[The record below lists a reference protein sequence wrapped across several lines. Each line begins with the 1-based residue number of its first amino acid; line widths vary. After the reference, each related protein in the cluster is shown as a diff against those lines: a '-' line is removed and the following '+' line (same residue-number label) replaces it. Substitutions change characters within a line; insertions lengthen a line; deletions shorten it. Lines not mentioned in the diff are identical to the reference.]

1 MSGVDLFHREYWMPF
16 KSLGFASD
24 LLFINKDAIIA
35 TWAVLGIIVAI
46 IVLVRIAFR
55 DKSSVVSYLAIS
67 VVEAFKDLVEQNI
80 GSFNF
85 NHFCFI
91 ASIFCFILLCNL
103 ISLIPFL
110 EEPTSDFNTTLA
122 LGLCSFVYV
131 QASNI
136 RAHGVG
142 GYLKEFIEPVF
153 LMFPLHVVGLL
164 ANIVS
169 ISFRLFGNILGGFI
183 ISNLYVGSLLSGR
196 WFTEILGIM
205 TGLNIIVTLFFT
217 IFEGFIQAFVF
228 SMLSLTYIS
237 IAVAPKEHE

>member
-1 MSGVDLFHREYWMPF
+1 MSGSDLFHHEYWAPF
-16 KSLGFASD
+16 KFFGFSND
-24 LLFINKDAIIA
+24 LLLINKNVVIA
-35 TWAVLGIIVAI
+35 TWVVLAI
-46 IVLVRIAFR
+46 IVTCIFLVRIAFR
-55 DKSSVVSYLAIS
+55 DKSNVVSYLIIS
-67 VVEAFKDLVEQNI
+67 VVEAFKELVEQNI
-80 GSFNF
+80 GFFNF

-91 ASIFCFILLCNL
+91 ASIFCFIVLCNV

-110 EEPTSDFNTTLA
+110 EEPTSDLNTTLA

-131 QASNI
+131 QASGI
-136 RAHGVG
+136 CAHGIG

-183 ISNLYVGSLLSGR
+183 ISNLYVGSLLGGR
-196 WFTEILGIM
+196 WFTEVFGM
-205 TGLNIIVTLFFT
+205 MSGLNIIVTLFFT